1 MRAALGTDEAA
12 PYIEA
17 GTPAFR
23 RTNLALFAAGFSTF
37 ALLYCVQPLM
47 PEFSR
52 EFGVGAAASSL
63 SLSLTTGLLAVAM
76 LVASSLSEALGRK
89 PVMVV
94 SLLASAGL
102 TLVAA
107 LAPGW
112 HALLL
117 VRALEGITFSGLPAV
132 AMAYVGEEMHPR
144 SIGLAMG
151 LYISGSGLGGML
163 AALPHRR
170 RHRVLLLARGARHHR
185 GVRASGRAGGLAQ
198 PAALGPLPAAAAVA
212 GHLLA
217 RFAEHLRDKGLPWLF
232 AEGFLLMGSFVTVY
246 NYIGYR
252 LLAPPYGLGQT
263 AVGAIFLVYLVGI
276 AARPGSAT
284 SPAGSGGARCCGR

>member
-1 MRAALGTDEAA
+1 
-12 PYIEA
+12 
-17 GTPAFR
+17 
-23 RTNLALFAAGFSTF
+23 
-37 ALLYCVQPLM
+37 M

-63 SLSLTTGLLAVAM
+63 SLSLTTGLLAVSM

-132 AMAYVGEEMHPR
+132 AMAYVGEEMHRAR
-144 SIGLAMG
+144 SA
-151 LYISGSGLGGML
+151 SRWGST
-163 AALPHRR
+163 
-170 RHRVLLLARGARHHR
+170 
-185 GVRASGRAGGLAQ
+185 S
-198 PAALGPLPAAAAVA
+198 AAAGSVA
-212 GHLLA
+212 CWG
-217 RFAEHLRDKGLPWLF
+217 
-232 AEGFLLMGSFVTVY
+232 GSS
-246 NYIGYR
+246 
-252 LLAPPYGLGQT
+252 
-263 AVGAIFLVYLVGI
+263 
-276 AARPGSAT
+276 PG
-284 SPAGSGGARCCGR
+284 R

>member
-1 MRAALGTDEAA
+1 MAGRGLRAALGTDEAA

-17 GTPAFR
+17 GTSAFR
-23 RTNLALFAAGFSTF
+23 RTSLSLFAAGFSTF

-63 SLSLTTGLLAVAM
+63 SLSLTTGLLAVSM

-132 AMAYVGEEMHPR
+132 AMAYVGEEMHR
-144 SIGLAMG
+144 
-151 LYISGSGLGGML
+151 
-163 AALPHRR
+163 
-170 RHRVLLLARGARHHR
+170 
-185 GVRASGRAGGLAQ
+185 
-198 PAALGPLPAAAAVA
+198 
-212 GHLLA
+212 
-217 RFAEHLRDKGLPWLF
+217 
-232 AEGFLLMGSFVTVY
+232 
-246 NYIGYR
+246 
-252 LLAPPYGLGQT
+252 
-263 AVGAIFLVYLVGI
+263 
-276 AARPGSAT
+276 
-284 SPAGSGGARCCGR
+284 